1 MTPDRIPSASKIASS
16 LPAFARRNGSCS
28 TATVRLKKDSGPM
41 TGKFNRAQR
50 IVANIY
56 GDGDFQ
62 HVRPGEIHD
71 VGDTLFTFLMVEL
84 SDDEGC
90 RSEEHTSEL
99 QSLMRNSYAVSGS
112 QKKNNT

>member
-1 MTPDRIPSASKIASS
+1 MRISDWSSDVCSSDLKTPARIPAASKIAST

-56 GDGDFQ
+56 GAGAFQ
-62 HVRPGEIHD
+62 HVRPGEIPD
-71 VGDTLFTFLMVEL
+71 VCATLFTFLLHEL
-84 SDDEGC
+84 SADEDCVHLEKARRRG
-90 RSEEHTSEL
+90 HT
-99 QSLMRNSYAVSGS
+99 A
-112 QKKNNT
+112 

>member
-1 MTPDRIPSASKIASS
+1 MCVFFKQKTAYEMRISDWSSDVCSADLIPAASKIAST

-62 HVRPGEIHD
+62 HVRPGD
-71 VGDTLFTFLMVEL
+71 RKRTRL
-84 SDDEGC
+84 
-90 RSEEHTSEL
+90 
-99 QSLMRNSYAVSGS
+99 NSSH
-112 QKKNNT
+112 